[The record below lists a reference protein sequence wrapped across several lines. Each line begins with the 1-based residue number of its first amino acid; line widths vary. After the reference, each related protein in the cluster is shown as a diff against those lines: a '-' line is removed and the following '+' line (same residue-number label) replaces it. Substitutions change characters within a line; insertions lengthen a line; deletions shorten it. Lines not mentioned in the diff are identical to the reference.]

1 MLKNS
6 PTSQKYAKYLQ
17 TILTERS
24 PSSQVKII
32 TFPTY
37 NNRAKKPLVCLFSY
51 LDRNYIY
58 DEIYYKKI
66 DPFSKKSNMVEDQ
79 IV

>member
-32 TFPTY
+32 TSPTY
-37 NNRAKKPLVCLFSY
+37 HNRAKKPLVCLFSY